1 MCPTYSSKD
10 SMHFQDFVT
19 VFRLCGLVKFN
30 DYTNSK
36 EFCAEMLYEMLVFLR
51 MLLII
56 ATIS

>member
-1 MCPTYSSKD
+1 MSPTYSSKD

-36 EFCAEMLYEMLVFLR
+36 EFCAKMLYEML
-51 MLLII
+51 
-56 ATIS
+56 